1 MKFFRLSHASL
12 CAIAA
17 SLLLAACGGD
27 GDSSPTPPPSPTPGA
42 AALPDVPN
50 GRATLLAGSLEADPA
65 KACGRVD
72 ADDPLQSRFGYIT
85 HAMTVAADGAV
96 YLTDQ
101 PCRADSG
108 QADAVRKIA
117 PNGQVSTVATGALP
131 QAGTALSRFV
141 RPAGLAVKGG
151 MLYVSDGGPHGG
163 LDAGGACETYSLATA
178 PGYPAAGRATGI
190 WQVAADGR
198 ISAVAGV
205 ARASCEAGA
214 ASLDGAG
221 PQASFCLPAGMAFSA
236 DGVLHV
242 MDARMQGTPGTWRTV
257 HVSDGNVQSGPA
269 GRFTPNL
276 IGSAD
281 GRIYVTDSCPAAGRV
296 SRLVSVPDLSVLT
309 DQLPNS
315 SLVAIDSRGN
325 VYSASADARRDGVK
339 STLYRKAAGQT
350 QFVPVASNVRALR
363 ALAVGPD
370 DALYLKSGHAV
381 VKITFNP

>member
-27 GDSSPTPPPSPTPGA
+27 GDSSPTPSPSPTPGA

-131 QAGTALSRFV
+131 QAGAALARFV

-151 MLYVSDGGPHGG
+151 VLYVSDGGPYGG
-163 LDAGGACETYSLATA
+163 LDAGGVCETYSLATA
-178 PGYPAAGRATGI
+178 P
-190 WQVAADGR
+190 D
-198 ISAVAGV
+198 
-205 ARASCEAGA
+205 
-214 ASLDGAG
+214 
-221 PQASFCLPAGMAFSA
+221 
-236 DGVLHV
+236 
-242 MDARMQGTPGTWRTV
+242 
-257 HVSDGNVQSGPA
+257 
-269 GRFTPNL
+269 
-276 IGSAD
+276 
-281 GRIYVTDSCPAAGRV
+281 
-296 SRLVSVPDLSVLT
+296 
-309 DQLPNS
+309 
-315 SLVAIDSRGN
+315 
-325 VYSASADARRDGVK
+325 
-339 STLYRKAAGQT
+339 
-350 QFVPVASNVRALR
+350 
-363 ALAVGPD
+363 
-370 DALYLKSGHAV
+370 
-381 VKITFNP
+381 

>member
-12 CAIAA
+12 CAIVA

-50 GRATLLAGSLEADPA
+50 GRAMLLAGSLEADPA

-96 YLTDQ
+96 YLTDR

-131 QAGTALSRFV
+131 QAGAALARFV

-151 MLYVSDGGPHGG
+151 VLYVSDGGPYGG
-163 LDAGGACETYSLATA
+163 LDAGGVCETYSLTTA
-178 PGYPAAGRATGI
+178 PGYPAAGQATGI
-190 WQVAADGR
+190 WRVAADGR

-257 HVSDGNVQSGPA
+257 HVSDGNVQSSPA
-269 GRFTPNL
+269 GRFTLKQTLPYPL
-276 IGSAD
+276 L
-281 GRIYVTDSCPAAGRV
+281 VQPA
-296 SRLVSVPDLSVLT
+296 
-309 DQLPNS
+309 
-315 SLVAIDSRGN
+315 
-325 VYSASADARRDGVK
+325 
-339 STLYRKAAGQT
+339 
-350 QFVPVASNVRALR
+350 
-363 ALAVGPD
+363 
-370 DALYLKSGHAV
+370 
-381 VKITFNP
+381 

>member
-12 CAIAA
+12 CAIVA

-96 YLTDQ
+96 YLTDR

-141 RPAGLAVKGG
+141 RPAGLAVKDGV
-151 MLYVSDGGPHGG
+151 LYVSDGGPHGG

-178 PGYPAAGRATGI
+178 PGYPAAGQATGI

-276 IGSAD
+276 IGSSD

-350 QFVPVASNVRALR
+350 QFVLVASNVRCAPWLWGR
-363 ALAVGPD
+363 TMR
-370 DALYLKSGHAV
+370 S
-381 VKITFNP
+381 T